1 MELNRTEFLLCTET
15 NSQRASET
23 QVYHTLHQEDS
34 LSDRADWPL
43 PPLEIGGA
51 RGGVQL
57 GRLGHVSLKNITLI
71 CINNQGVSVRGIFD
85 SSFQSSSS
93 FCPRFFQGCWWWCRS
108 VSHVDLPHSQAHF
121 YEQVT
126 EGLHA
131 HRFRGRAD
139 WAERRKHQVE
149 SFFLS
154 SYALFFSLQSGDS
167 VKRQP
172 KSQCLSAL
180 VTPTFREVGHTV
192 AFYTISDSFRQN
204 VVVGIF
210 AWQLK
215 GHWGPKTRA
224 SDVRLPNQT
233 RSIT

>member
-1 MELNRTEFLLCTET
+1 MELNRTEFLICTEA

-34 LSDRADWPL
+34 LFDRADWPL
-43 PPLEIGGA
+43 PPLEIRGT

-57 GRLGHVSLKNITLI
+57 WRLGHVSLNNITLI
-71 CINNQGVSVRGIFD
+71 CINNQGVSVRVSGVCLTLPFNLFPL
-85 SSFQSSSS
+85 SVL
-93 FCPRFFQGCWWWCRS
+93 FFQGCWWWCRS
-108 VSHVDLPHSQAHF
+108 VSHVDLPHSQAHL

-131 HRFRGRAD
+131 HRFRGKAD
-139 WAERRKHQVE
+139 WERRQHQVK
-149 SFFLS
+149 SFFPFLHS
-154 SYALFFSLQSGDS
+154 VFSLQSGDS

-192 AFYTISDSFRQN
+192 AFYTISD
-204 VVVGIF
+204 
-210 AWQLK
+210 
-215 GHWGPKTRA
+215 
-224 SDVRLPNQT
+224 
-233 RSIT
+233 

>member
-43 PPLEIGGA
+43 PPLEIRGT

-57 GRLGHVSLKNITLI
+57 WRLGHVSLKNITLI
-71 CINNQGVSVRGIFD
+71 CINNQ
-85 SSFQSSSS
+85 SFQSSSS

-131 HRFRGRAD
+131 HRFRGKAD
-139 WAERRKHQVE
+139 WAETETPGRIFFP
-149 SFFLS
+149 FFLRS
-154 SYALFFSLQSGDS
+154 VFSLQSGDS

-180 VTPTFREVGHTV
+180 VTPTFREVGHTA
-192 AFYTISDSFRQN
+192 AFYTISDSFR
-204 VVVGIF
+204 
-210 AWQLK
+210 
-215 GHWGPKTRA
+215 
-224 SDVRLPNQT
+224 
-233 RSIT
+233 